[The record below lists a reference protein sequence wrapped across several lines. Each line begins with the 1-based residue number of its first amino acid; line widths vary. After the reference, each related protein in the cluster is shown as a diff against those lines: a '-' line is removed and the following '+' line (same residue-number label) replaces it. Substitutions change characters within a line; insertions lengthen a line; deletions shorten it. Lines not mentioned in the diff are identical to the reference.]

1 MRRLSIALLGAGLAT
16 ALLAPAT
23 FAATPDDACWGVVT
37 KQFVDAVGGRDYA
50 DHVSSQATPR
60 LGLGNV
66 NELFLGTTGH
76 VYQLG
81 TLLASIDGLDETTC
95 G

>member
-1 MRRLSIALLGAGLAT
+1 M
-16 ALLAPAT
+16 
-23 FAATPDDACWGVVT
+23 
-37 KQFVDAVGGRDYA
+37 DAVGGRDYA